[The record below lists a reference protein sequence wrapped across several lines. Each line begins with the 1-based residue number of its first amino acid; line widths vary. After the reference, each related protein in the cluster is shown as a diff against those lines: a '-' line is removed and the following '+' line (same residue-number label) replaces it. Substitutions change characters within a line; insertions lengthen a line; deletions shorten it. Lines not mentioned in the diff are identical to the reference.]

1 MEALTGTA
9 SLGLLLASLPE
20 GLDGTGRKLQ
30 GTAMVPRPE
39 LADNL
44 KQTEVGMKDGAPHPP
59 QVVQLAWFLRWPL
72 QG

>member
-1 MEALTGTA
+1 MGNAGK
-9 SLGLLLASLPE
+9 P
-20 GLDGTGRKLQ
+20 Q
-30 GTAMVPRPE
+30 GTAMVPGPE

-44 KQTEVGMKDGAPHPP
+44 QQTEVGMKDGAPHPP